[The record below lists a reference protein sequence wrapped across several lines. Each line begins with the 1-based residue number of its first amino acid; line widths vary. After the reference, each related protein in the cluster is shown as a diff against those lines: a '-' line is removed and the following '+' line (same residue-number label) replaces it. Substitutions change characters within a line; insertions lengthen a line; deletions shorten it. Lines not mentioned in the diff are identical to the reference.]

1 MVRPKV
7 GYSKG
12 KSCIIGNLKSPAK
25 IDIQELHMLGHDPR
39 FDDYIEKSAEF
50 AKPILTH
57 IRELVHQ
64 ACPDI
69 NETLKWSMPHFD
81 HKGSVCHMASFKKH
95 CAFGFWKQP
104 LLEQS
109 AFPAE
114 KVSMGGFGRIESL
127 DDLPDDKM
135 IISLIHQAVK
145 LNEDGIKVKRVPIS
159 KEKKELVVPEILTSA
174 LSKNAAAK
182 TTFDGFPYSKKK
194 DYVEWLNEAK
204 TDATRE
210 KRLATTIEQLVE
222 GKARHWKYEK
232 C

>member
-1 MVRPKV
+1 MS
-7 GYSKG
+7 GS
-12 KSCIIGNLKSPAK
+12 
-25 IDIQELHMLGHDPR
+25 DPR
-39 FDDYIEKSAEF
+39 LDDYIEKSADF

-57 IRELVHQ
+57 IRELVHR

-69 NETLKWSMPHFD
+69 TETLKWSMPHFD
-81 HKGSVCHMASFKKH
+81 HKGPVCHMASFKKH

-127 DDLPDDKM
+127 DDLPADEV

-145 LNEDGIKVKRVPIS
+145 LNKDGIKIKRAPAS
-159 KEKKELVVPEILTSA
+159 TEKKELMVPEILTSA
-174 LSKNAAAK
+174 LSKNADAK
-182 TTFDGFPYSKKK
+182 ITFDGFPYSKKK

-204 TDATRE
+204 TETTRE
-210 KRLATTIEQLVE
+210 KRLATTIEQLAE
-222 GKARHWKYEK
+222 GKARNWKYEK